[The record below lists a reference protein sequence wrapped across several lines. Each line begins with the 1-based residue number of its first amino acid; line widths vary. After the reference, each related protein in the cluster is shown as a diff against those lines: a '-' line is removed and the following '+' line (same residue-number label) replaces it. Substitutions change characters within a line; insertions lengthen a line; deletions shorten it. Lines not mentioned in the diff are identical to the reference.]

1 MNSPHLEDVF
11 PKSTQ
16 LVTLS
21 FFDYR
26 GARSIRW
33 ALSQM
38 QRAHRRFRE
47 TPELQMYR
55 LLGTGGGDGYS
66 FWPNFRRYAIL
77 CVWEDLDA
85 WHRERGVLQE
95 HQQHSVGEQTFFM
108 SVWKAHGTWH
118 GFDNFNPES
127 RNDGDEQRAHQP
139 VAMLTRA
146 RVNTHFLTRFW
157 KHTPRV
163 SRQHVQSPG
172 VMFTQGIGEL
182 PWVEQATFS
191 IWKSHANMVQFAAS
205 GAHAKAM
212 RETIQK
218 KGFGENLFAKLW
230 VYGWAGHGHSVDREH
245 GLETRPSAGSHL
257 VEIPRLEV

>member
-1 MNSPHLEDVF
+1 MNSPRLEDVF
-11 PKSTQ
+11 PQSTQ

-21 FFDYR
+21 FFDFR

-38 QRAHRRFRE
+38 QRAHHRFSR
-47 TPELQMYR
+47 TPGLQMYR

-77 CVWEDLDA
+77 CVWEDLGA
-85 WHRERGVLQE
+85 WQLGRGVFE
-95 HQQHSVGEQTFFM
+95 AHQQYRIGEQTFFM
-108 SVWKAHGTWH
+108 SVWKAHGSWH
-118 GFDNFNPES
+118 GFDGFHPES
-127 RNDGDEQRAHQP
+127 TADNDPKHLDQP

-146 RVNTHFLTRFW
+146 RVNTPFLLRFW

-191 IWKSHANMVQFAAS
+191 IWKSNDNMVQFATS
-205 GAHAKAM
+205 GAHVQAM
-212 RETIQK
+212 RETIKQ

-230 VYGWAGHGHSVDREH
+230 VYGWAGMGPGE
-245 GLETRPSAGSHL
+245 GIPSTEL
-257 VEIPRLEV
+257 PRLEV